1 MKKIRNL
8 ILASTILITVGCSNV
23 NSSNSSLDIDKNDV
37 NINSSINSNSENN
50 KYSKEKKLDK
60 YYAYVVNNKKEGVI
74 SSDGNVVF
82 ECNYDDITLNVTD
95 GKLYGEV
102 TVDGKKGIINEEG
115 DYIINPIYDDIYF
128 GETNEFKVKLNDKFG
143 LIDKNENVI
152 ADIIYDKISDFGYN
166 DCAIASVNGEFGFL
180 KNNGEFNVIDGI
192 NEISGYFKDKNT
204 LLPAKVG
211 TKWGF
216 INYKGKFKIEPIFD
230 NVSGSF
236 INDNIVTASKDGK
249 CGQINSTG
257 KFINEFPYDKM
268 IYNEEYNC
276 FIIYKGEQTGVIDIN
291 GNIATKYILRIILL
305 SMDLKMLNME
315 WMEAQLIDILMDVWT
330 LAVMKFSIQ
339 LFMIF
344 PFMINVLKFYI
355 LLLEQFLKKGYIL

>member
-291 GNIATKYILRIILL
+291 GN
-305 SMDLKMLNME
+305 
-315 WMEAQLIDILMDVWT
+315 
-330 LAVMKFSIQ
+330 
-339 LFMIF
+339 
-344 PFMINVLKFYI
+344 
-355 LLLEQFLKKGYIL
+355 